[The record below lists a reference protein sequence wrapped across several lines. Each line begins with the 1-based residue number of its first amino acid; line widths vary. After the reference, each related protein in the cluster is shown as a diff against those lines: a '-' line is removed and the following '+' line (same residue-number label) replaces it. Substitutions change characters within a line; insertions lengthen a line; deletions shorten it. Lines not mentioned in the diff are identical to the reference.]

1 MINGISFFFSANLK
15 ESDHFRIINKDI
27 ISIISEDIIDHLIS
41 LISFNDLINI
51 RVRYFLVQGL
61 ATSRYVS
68 QSHWLNTPSKTILL
82 SLIAICPTG
91 RPGFLKYHM
100 SVRKCQS
107 IQKPLGFFL
116 SIR

>member
-68 QSHWLNTPSKTILL
+68 QSHRLNTPIRFFFVNQLKKYLNFG
-82 SLIAICPTG
+82 LIKQNRFDLDSWKIH
-91 RPGFLKYHM
+91 YN
-100 SVRKCQS
+100 
-107 IQKPLGFFL
+107 
-116 SIR
+116 

>member
-61 ATSRYVS
+61 AQVDMY
-68 QSHWLNTPSKTILL
+68 L
-82 SLIAICPTG
+82 SLIGLIRRAKQSS
-91 RPGFLKYHM
+91 FL
-100 SVRKCQS
+100 
-107 IQKPLGFFL
+107 
-116 SIR
+116 

>member
-1 MINGISFFFSANLK
+1 MINGISFSFPANLK

-68 QSHWLNTPSKTILL
+68 QSHWLSTPSKTIFL
-82 SLIAICPTG
+82 SLIAICPTAG
-91 RPGFLKYHM
+91 HGF
-100 SVRKCQS
+100 
-107 IQKPLGFFL
+107 
-116 SIR
+116 

>member
-15 ESDHFRIINKDI
+15 ESDHLRIINKDI

-41 LISFNDLINI
+41 LVSFNDLINI

-68 QSHWLNTPSKTILL
+68 QSHWLNTPSKTIFL
-82 SLIAICPTG
+82 SLIAICPTAG
-91 RPGFLKYHM
+91 HGF
-100 SVRKCQS
+100 
-107 IQKPLGFFL
+107 
-116 SIR
+116 

>member
-15 ESDHFRIINKDI
+15 DHFRIINKDI

-68 QSHWLNTPSKTILL
+68 QSHRLNTPI
-82 SLIAICPTG
+82 
-91 RPGFLKYHM
+91 R
-100 SVRKCQS
+100 
-107 IQKPLGFFL
+107 FFL
-116 SIR
+116 SIS

>member
-68 QSHWLNTPSKTILL
+68 QSQPHHMPDSR
-82 SLIAICPTG
+82 A
-91 RPGFLKYHM
+91 RFLKVSY
-100 SVRKCQS
+100 VC
-107 IQKPLGFFL
+107 
-116 SIR
+116 